1 MTENPNDSQ
10 PPVTGDEAGPQN
22 PAEEVR
28 LADVLPADGPLQPAQ
43 TDMTVAEMKDW
54 LRNWISNATGQ
65 PADRIDDS
73 TPMVELGLSS
83 RDAVA
88 MASDIEDLTGVT
100 LTATVAFRHPTI
112 ESLATV
118 IIEGEQETGADD
130 DDADWSRPDAD
141 ERAIA
146 IVGLSTRFPGEM
158 NTPAET
164 WQALLEGRDA
174 ITDLPEGRW
183 SEFLSEPRI
192 AERVAKAATRGGYLS
207 DIKGFDAEF
216 FALSKMEADNL
227 DPQQRMALELTWE
240 ALEDARIPAS
250 ELRGENVGVY
260 IGASNND
267 YSFLAVSDP
276 TVAHPYAI
284 TGTASSIIANRV
296 SYFFDFRGPSVAV
309 DTACSSSL
317 VAVHQGVQ
325 ALRSGEADVVVAGG
339 VNALVTPMVTIGFDE
354 VGGVL
359 APDGRIKS
367 FSSDANGYSRSEG
380 GGMLVLK
387 RLADARRDGDEIYAI
402 IAGSAVNHD
411 GRSNGM
417 LAPNPDA
424 QADVLRKAYQD
435 AGINPRDVDYIEAHG
450 TGTILG
456 DPIEADAL
464 GRVVGRN
471 RPADRPALLGA
482 VKSNLGHLESAAGAA
497 SLAKVSLALKHNKLP
512 PSINFAGPNPY
523 IDFEGLRLKV
533 ADTVTDWPRYS
544 GKAIAGVS
552 GFGFGGANAHLVLRE
567 VLPSD
572 LVEPEPAPEPAA
584 DKPAKSD
591 ADAVY
596 IGGVRVDVDDL
607 DHAADHD
614 ADGAEYAERRD
625 RMDFYGDDTYVPS
638 DAEPELPGMTE
649 EAQRLLEAARAELES
664 QEQSKPLVPLAVSA
678 FLTSRK
684 KAAAAELADWI
695 DSPAGRAA
703 SLESIGRSLSR
714 RNHARSRAVVL
725 ARDHDEA
732 IKGLRALAE
741 GKQHP
746 SLLTADGPVANGPV
760 WVLAGFGA
768 QHRKMGKSLYLR
780 NEVFA
785 EWINKVDALIQDERG
800 YSILELILDDSVD
813 YTDATCE
820 YPIEVVQL
828 VIFAIQ
834 IALGEL
840 LRHHGAKPAAVIGQ
854 SLGEAAAAYFCG
866 GLSLADATRAI
877 CSRSHLM
884 GEGEAM
890 LFGEYIRLMALVEYS
905 ADEIK
910 TVFADYPDLEVCV
923 YAAPTQTVIGGPPD
937 QVDAIIARAEQEGKF
952 ARKFQT
958 KGASHTQQMDPL
970 LGELAAELQG
980 IQPLPTTVG
989 LYSTVHEGTFVR
1001 PGSVVHDVDYWKK
1014 GLRHSVYFTQ
1024 GVRNAVDNG
1033 HTTFLELAPNP
1044 VALMQ
1049 VGLTTAAAGLHDAQ
1063 LIATLARKQD
1073 EVDSMTTA
1081 MAHLFVHGHDLDIRT
1096 LFGKGEF
1103 ADIPPT
1109 RFRRKEHWLD
1119 AKFTGDSSVLMPG
1132 NHVATPDGRHVWEYA
1147 PKGETDLAALV
1158 KSAAAQVLPDAKLV
1172 AYEQR
1177 AVPAEG
1183 ARLVTTL
1190 TRHPGGASVQV
1201 HARIDESFTLV
1212 YDAIVTRGDQPGVLP
1227 AAVGAG
1233 AAIGAPQVGS
1243 GVEEEPEE
1251 QPEILTDN
1259 LTQGANLGAQVAK
1272 WSPDS
1277 GETVRD
1283 RLALIVG
1290 GAMGYEPEDLPWE
1303 VPLIE
1308 LGLDSLMAVRI
1319 KNRVE
1324 YDFDLPPI
1332 QLTAVRDASLRDVE
1346 QLITYAIE
1354 HRDEVDQLA
1363 EAQKGKTAEEIAAE
1377 QAELMG
1383 GASTVA
1389 EIQEKLVAAGL
1400 AVDTGQDGSEQAP
1413 DQAAEQA
1420 AVLSGAT
1427 EATATTAVVDPQAEP
1442 STQDDAI
1449 PPPPTDPRGPVS
1461 DSAPAPVSD
1470 SAPAPVANIP
1480 PPPTDPSG
1488 PNKPPAA
1495 ERRVLT
1501 QEAVTEALGADVPP
1515 RDAAERVTFA
1525 TWAIVTGKSPGGIFN
1540 ELPAIDDA
1548 TAAKIAERLTERVDE
1563 GTISAEDVKAAKT
1576 IEELGTTVRE
1586 YLEGGKVDGFVRTIR
1601 APQEGSDRLPV
1612 FVFHPAGGSTV
1623 VYEPLLNRLPPDT
1636 PMYGFERVEGSIE
1649 ERARQYVPKLLELNG
1664 WIDGR
1669 RGEPFIL
1676 AGWSLGGVLAYA
1688 CAIGLKQA
1696 GADVR
1701 FVGLIDAVRAG
1712 EEVPQTKEE
1721 TRARW
1726 ERYAR
1731 FAERTFN
1738 VEIPEIPYEQLEEL
1752 DDEGQVQLVL
1762 DAIAESGVQI
1772 PGGIIEHQ
1780 RTSYLDNRMIDTAE
1794 IQPYDGHVTLYMAD
1808 RYHDD
1813 AIYFEPRYAIRQ
1825 PDGGWGEYVSDLEI
1839 VHIGGEHIQVIDEP
1853 YIAKV
1858 GAHMSE
1864 AINRI
1869 EAEEQVK

>member
-1 MTENPNDSQ
+1 MSETPNNSPSAENQ
-10 PPVTGDEAGPQN
+10 PIVAQGE
-22 PAEEVR
+22 
-28 LADVLPADGPLQPAQ
+28 DGPLRPAQ
-43 TDMTVAEMKDW
+43 VDMTVAEMREW
-54 LRNWISNATGQ
+54 LRNWIANATGQ
-65 PADRIDDS
+65 SADAIDES
-73 TPMVELGLSS
+73 TAMVELGLSS

-118 IIEGEQETGADD
+118 IIEGEPEREDDGADD
-130 DDADWSRPDAD
+130 QDWTRSRDVED
-141 ERAIA
+141 IA
-146 IVGLSTRFPGEM
+146 VVGIATRFPGEM
-158 NTPAET
+158 NSADEM

-183 SEFLSEPRI
+183 EEFLGDPRI

-216 FALSKMEADNL
+216 FALSKMEADNI

-240 ALEDARIPAS
+240 ALEHARIPAS
-250 ELRGENVGVY
+250 SLRGERVGVY

-267 YSFLAVSDP
+267 YSFMSVADP
-276 TVAHPYAI
+276 SVAHPYAI
-284 TGTASSIIANRV
+284 TGTTSSIIANRV
-296 SYFFDFRGPSVAV
+296 SYFYDFRGPSMAI

-317 VAVHQGVQ
+317 VAAHQGVA
-325 ALRSGEADVVVAGG
+325 ALRAGEADVAVVGG
-339 VNALVTPMVTIGFDE
+339 VNALITPLVTIGFDE

-367 FSSDANGYSRSEG
+367 FSQDANGYARSEG

-387 RLADARRDGDEIYAI
+387 RLSDARRDGDDIIAV

-424 QADVLRKAYQD
+424 QAEVLRKAYKD
-435 AGINPRDVDYIEAHG
+435 AGINPRDVDYVEAHG

-464 GRVVGRN
+464 GRVVGRS
-471 RPADRPALLGA
+471 RPADKPALLGA
-482 VKSNLGHLESAAGAA
+482 VKSNVGHLESAAGAA
-497 SLAKVSLALKHNKLP
+497 SLAKVALSLRNDKLP
-512 PSINFAGPNPY
+512 PSINYTGPNPY
-523 IDFEGLRLKV
+523 IDFNAVRLKV
-533 ADTVTDWPRYS
+533 NDTVSDWPRYS
-544 GKAIAGVS
+544 GHAIAGVS
-552 GFGFGGANAHLVLRE
+552 GFGFGGANAHIVMRE
-567 VLPSD
+567 VLPGD
-572 LVEPEPAPEPAA
+572 LVEPETEQVVEVTAEPN
-584 DKPAKSD
+584 KPA
-591 ADAVY
+591 VY
-596 IGGVRVDVDDL
+596 VGGVRMDEYGEFIDSEEDDAL
-607 DHAADHD
+607 DRPAA
-614 ADGAEYAERRD
+614 ATEPEY
-625 RMDFYGDDTYVPS
+625 
-638 DAEPELPGMTE
+638 ELPGMTD
-649 EAQRLLEAARAELES
+649 EAKRLLEAARQELES
-664 QEQSKPLVPLAVSA
+664 KEQPTPLVPLAVSA

-684 KAAAAELADWI
+684 RAAAAELADWM
-695 DSPAGRAA
+695 DSEEGRAS
-703 SLESIGRSLSR
+703 SLESIGRTLSR
-714 RNHARSRAVVL
+714 RNHGRSRAVVL

-741 GKQHP
+741 GKQSP
-746 SLLTADGPVANGPV
+746 NVFSADGPVTNGPV

-785 EWINKVDALIQDERG
+785 EWINKVDSYVQDERG
-800 YSILELILDDSVD
+800 HSILELILDDAID
-813 YTDATCE
+813 YSDETTE
-820 YPIEVVQL
+820 LPIEKVQL

-840 LRHHGAKPAAVIGQ
+840 LRHHGAKPGAVIGQ
-854 SLGEAAAAYFCG
+854 SLGEAAAAYFAG
-866 GLSLADATRAI
+866 GLSLEDATRTI

-910 TVFADYPDLEVCV
+910 TVFSDYPDLEVCV

-937 QVDAIIARAEQEGKF
+937 QVDAIIARAEAEGKF

-958 KGASHTQQMDPL
+958 KGASHTSQMDPL
-970 LGELAAELQG
+970 LGELAAELVG
-980 IQPLPTTVG
+980 IEPHPLQVG
-989 LYSTVHEGTFVR
+989 YYSTVHEGKFLR
-1001 PGSVVHDVDYWKK
+1001 AGSDPIHDVDYWKK
-1014 GLRHSVYFTQ
+1014 GLRHSVYFTH
-1024 GVRNAVDNG
+1024 GIRNAVDNG

-1049 VGLTTAAAGLHDAQ
+1049 VGLTTMAAGLHDGQ

-1081 MAHLFVHGHDLDIRT
+1081 MAQLFVHGHDLDMRT
-1096 LFGKGEF
+1096 LFPRRSRGLAG
-1103 ADIPPT
+1103 ALDYANVPPT
-1109 RFRRKEHWLD
+1109 RFRRKPHWLD
-1119 AKFTGDSSVLMPG
+1119 VRFSGDNAGVMPG
-1132 NHVATPDGRHVWEYA
+1132 SHVATPDGRHVWEFSPRGTVDDKA
-1147 PKGETDLAALV
+1147 LAALV
-1158 KSAAAQVLPDAKLV
+1158 KSAASQVFSDATV
-1172 AYEQR
+1172 AAAEQR
-1177 AVPAEG
+1177 AVPGEG

-1212 YDAIVTRGDQPGVLP
+1212 YDAIVTRGGAAVALP
-1227 AAVGAG
+1227 AAVATGTVAAQPASLAPAEPEPDD
-1233 AAIGAPQVGS
+1233 AAILS
-1243 GVEEEPEE
+1243 
-1251 QPEILTDN
+1251 DN
-1259 LTQGANLGAQVAK
+1259 LTAGANLGAGLGK

-1283 RLALIVG
+1283 RLGLIVG

-1332 QLTAVRDASLRDVE
+1332 QLTAVRDANLYAVE
-1346 QLITYAIE
+1346 QLIVYAIE

-1363 EAQKGKTAEEIAAE
+1363 ESQKGKTAEEIAAE

-1389 EIQEKLVAAGL
+1389 ELEEKLAEAGHPL
-1400 AVDTGQDGSEQAP
+1400 GEKASE
-1413 DQAAEQA
+1413 QAAEQA
-1420 AVLSGAT
+1420 AVLSGANET
-1427 EATATTAVVDPQAEP
+1427 TATTPVPDPQAEP
-1442 STQDDAI
+1442 STQQDSI
-1449 PPPPTDPRGPVS
+1449 P
-1461 DSAPAPVSD
+1461 A
-1470 SAPAPVANIP
+1470 
-1480 PPPTDPSG
+1480 PPTDPSG
-1488 PNKPPAA
+1488 PANIPAPPTNPAGPEPAKSSAA
-1495 ERRVLT
+1495 KAAAQVLT

-1515 RDAAERVTFA
+1515 RDASERVTFA

-1540 ELPAIDDA
+1540 ELPKVDDA
-1548 TAAKIAERLTERVDE
+1548 TAAKMAERLSERAE
-1563 GTISAEDVKAAKT
+1563 GTITADEVKSAKT
-1576 IEELGTTVRE
+1576 IEELATTVRDH
-1586 YLEGGKVDGFVRTIR
+1586 LEAGKVDGFVRVLR
-1601 APQEGSDRLPV
+1601 APAEGGSQIPV

-1623 VYEPLLNRLPPDT
+1623 VYEPLLNRLPADT
-1636 PMYGFERVEGSIE
+1636 PMYGIERVEGSVE
-1649 ERARQYVPKLLELNG
+1649 ERAAEYVPKLLEING
-1664 WIDGR
+1664 WTDGKT
-1669 RGEPFIL
+1669 GTPFIL

-1738 VEIPEIPYEQLEEL
+1738 VEIPEIPYEELENL
-1752 DDEGQVQLVL
+1752 DDEGQVRFVME
-1762 DAIAESGVQI
+1762 AVAASGVQI

-1794 IQPYDGHVTLYMAD
+1794 IKPYDGHVTLYMAD

-1813 AIYFEPRYAIRQ
+1813 AIYFEPRYATRQ
-1825 PDGGWGEYVSDLEI
+1825 PDGGWGEFVADLE
-1839 VHIGGEHIQVIDEP
+1839 VVPIGGEHIQAIDEP

-1869 EAEEQVK
+1869 ESEAK

>member
-1 MTENPNDSQ
+1 MAEPQDNSQ
-10 PPVTGDEAGPQN
+10 EPEIQLAPDKSVT
-22 PAEEVR
+22 PAK
-28 LADVLPADGPLQPAQ
+28 
-43 TDMTVAEMKDW
+43 TDMTVAEMRDW
-54 LRNWISNATGQ
+54 LRNWIANATGQ
-65 PADRIDDS
+65 SPDAINDS
-73 TPMVELGLSS
+73 APMVELGLSS

-88 MASDIEDLTGVT
+88 MASDIEDLTGIT

-118 IIEGEQETGADD
+118 IVEGEPETEVANDE
-130 DDADWSRPDAD
+130 DWSR
-141 ERAIA
+141 ERQVDDIA
-146 IVGLSTRFPGEM
+146 IVGIATRFPGDM
-158 NTPAET
+158 NTPDET

-183 SEFLSEPRI
+183 SEFLEEPRI
-192 AERVAKAATRGGYLS
+192 AERVAKARTRGGYLS

-240 ALEDARIPAS
+240 ALEHARIPAS
-250 ELRGENVGVY
+250 SLRGEGVGVY
-260 IGASNND
+260 VGASNND

-276 TVAHPYAI
+276 TIAHPYAI

-309 DTACSSSL
+309 DTACSASL

-325 ALRSGEADVVVAGG
+325 ALRAREADVVVAGG
-339 VNALVTPMVTIGFDE
+339 VNALITPMVTIGFDE

-367 FSSDANGYSRSEG
+367 FSQDADGYARSEG

-387 RLADARRDGDEIYAI
+387 RVADARRDGDEIIAV

-411 GRSNGM
+411 GRSNGL

-424 QADVLRKAYQD
+424 QAEVLRKAYKD

-464 GRVVGRN
+464 GRVVGRG
-471 RPADRPALLGA
+471 RPADKPALLGA
-482 VKSNLGHLESAAGAA
+482 VKSNVGHLESAAGAA
-497 SLAKVSLALKHNKLP
+497 SLAKMALALKHDKIP
-512 PSINFAGPNPY
+512 PSINYTGPNPY
-523 IDFEGLRLKV
+523 IDFETVRLKV

-544 GKAIAGVS
+544 GHAITGVS

-572 LVEPEPAPEPAA
+572 LAPPEPEPEPVAEEP
-584 DKPAKSD
+584 KKSD
-591 ADAVY
+591 ADAIYV
-596 IGGVRVDVDDL
+596 GGVRMDEYGEFIHDEDE
-607 DHAADHD
+607 ADEQGHVAV
-614 ADGAEYAERRD
+614 ADE
-625 RMDFYGDDTYVPS
+625 
-638 DAEPELPGMTE
+638 EPELPGLTD
-649 EAQRLLEAARAELES
+649 EAKRLLEVAREELES
-664 QEQSKPLVPLAVSA
+664 AEQPTPVVPLTVSG

-684 KAAAAELADWI
+684 KATAAELADWM
-695 DSPAGRAA
+695 DSPEGRAS

-714 RNHARSRAVVL
+714 RNHGRSRAVVL
-725 ARDHDEA
+725 AHDHDEA

-741 GKQHP
+741 GKQNP
-746 SLLTADGPVANGPV
+746 NVFTADGPVTNGPV

-768 QHRKMGKSLYLR
+768 QHRKMAKSLYLR

-785 EWINKVDALIQDERG
+785 EWINKVDSLVQDERG
-800 YSILELILDDSVD
+800 YSVVELILDDSQD
-813 YTDATCE
+813 YG
-820 YPIEVVQL
+820 IETTQIT
-828 VIFAIQ
+828 IFAIQ

-840 LRHHGAKPAAVIGQ
+840 LKAHGAKPAAVVGQ
-854 SLGEAAAAYFCG
+854 SLGEAAAAYFAG
-866 GLSLADATRAI
+866 GLSLADATRTI

-905 ADEIK
+905 AEEIE
-910 TVFADYPDLEVCV
+910 TVFADFKDLEVCV
-923 YAAPTQTVIGGPPD
+923 YAAPTQTVIGGPPE
-937 QVDAIIARAEQEGKF
+937 QVDAIIARAESEGKF

-958 KGASHTQQMDPL
+958 KGASHTSQMDPL

-980 IQPLPTTVG
+980 IAAHPLTIG
-989 LYSTVHEGTFVR
+989 YFSTVHEGRYLRSGETI
-1001 PGSVVHDVDYWKK
+1001 HDVDYWKK
-1014 GLRHSVYFTQ
+1014 GLRHSVYFTH
-1024 GVRNAVDNG
+1024 GIRNAVDNG

-1081 MAHLFVHGHDLDIRT
+1081 MAQLFVHGHDLDFRT
-1096 LFGKGEF
+1096 LFSLRRSAAAEY
-1103 ADIPPT
+1103 ANIPPT
-1109 RFRRKEHWLD
+1109 RFRRKPHWLD
-1119 AKFTGDSSVLMPG
+1119 ARFTGDSSVMMPG
-1132 NHVATPDGRHVWEYA
+1132 NHVATPDGRHVWEYS
-1147 PKGETDLAALV
+1147 PKGSTDLAALV
-1158 KSAAAQVLPDAKLV
+1158 KAAATQVLPDAKLV
-1172 AYEQR
+1172 ASEQR
-1177 AVPAEG
+1177 AVPGEG

-1212 YDAIVTRGDQPGVLP
+1212 YDAIVSRDGAVAALPTAVATGVVVAQELVEDSTAP
-1227 AAVGAG
+1227 DVAAE
-1233 AAIGAPQVGS
+1233 AA
-1243 GVEEEPEE
+1243 
-1251 QPEILTDN
+1251 PEILQDN
-1259 LTQGANLGAQVAK
+1259 LTQGANLGAAFAK
-1272 WSPDS
+1272 WSPDT
-1277 GETVRD
+1277 GETVHD
-1283 RLALIVG
+1283 RLAAIVG

-1332 QLTAVRDASLRDVE
+1332 QLTAVRDANLYNVE
-1346 QLITYAIE
+1346 KLIEYAIE
-1354 HRDEVDQLA
+1354 HRDEVEQLH
-1363 EAQKGKTAEEIAAE
+1363 EHQKTMTPEEIAAE
-1377 QAELMG
+1377 QAAMMAG
-1383 GASTVA
+1383 TAPTVVA
-1389 EIQEKLVAAGL
+1389 EPETPA
-1400 AVDTGQDGSEQAP
+1400 
-1413 DQAAEQA
+1413 
-1420 AVLSGAT
+1420 
-1427 EATATTAVVDPQAEP
+1427 
-1442 STQDDAI
+1442 
-1449 PPPPTDPRGPVS
+1449 PPPS
-1461 DSAPAPVSD
+1461 DV
-1470 SAPAPVANIP
+1470 VIP

-1488 PNKPPAA
+1488 PQPTQSAA
-1495 ERRVLT
+1495 AVAAQVLN
-1501 QEAVTEALGADVPP
+1501 QQAVTEALGADVPP
-1515 RDAAERVTFA
+1515 REAAERVTFA

-1540 ELPAIDDA
+1540 ELPDLDDETA
-1548 TAAKIAERLTERVDE
+1548 TKMAERLSERAE
-1563 GTISAEDVKAAKT
+1563 GTITTEDVKSART
-1576 IEELGTTVRE
+1576 IEELATVVRQH
-1586 YLEGGKVDGFVRTIR
+1586 LESGQIDGFVRTIR
-1601 APQEGSDRLPV
+1601 ARQEGSDKIPV
-1612 FVFHPAGGSTV
+1612 FVFHAAGGSTV
-1623 VYEPLLNRLPPDT
+1623 VYEPLLKRLPPDT
-1636 PMYGFERVEGSIE
+1636 PMYGIERVEGSIE
-1649 ERARQYVPKLLELNG
+1649 ERAREYVPKLMEIGGNG
-1664 WIDGR
+1664 
-1669 RGEPFIL
+1669 PFIL

-1712 EEVPQTKEE
+1712 EEIPQTREE

-1726 ERYAR
+1726 DRYAR

-1738 VEIPEIPYEQLEEL
+1738 VEVPEIPYEELEKL
-1752 DDEGQVQLVL
+1752 DDEGQVKLVL
-1762 DAIAESGVQI
+1762 EAVAQSGVQI

-1780 RTSYLDNRMIDTAE
+1780 RTSYLDQRAIDTAE
-1794 IQPYDGHVTLYMAD
+1794 IKPYDGKVTLYMAD

-1813 AIYFEPRYAIRQ
+1813 AIYFEPRYATRQ
-1825 PDGGWGEYVSDLEI
+1825 PDGGWGEFVAELE
-1839 VHIGGEHIQVIDEP
+1839 VVPIGGEHIQAIDEP

-1864 AINRI
+1864 ALVRI
-1869 EAEEQVK
+1869 EREAIDANKD

>member
-1 MTENPNDSQ
+1 MADTQDFSQ
-10 PPVTGDEAGPQN
+10 QPQPDAADPGPDTAEVTQ
-22 PAEEVR
+22 
-28 LADVLPADGPLQPAQ
+28 PADGRPADKKPAR
-43 TDMTVAEMKDW
+43 TDMTVAEMKEW
-54 LRNWISNATGQ
+54 LRNWVANATGQ
-65 PADRIDDS
+65 SPDAIS
-73 TPMVELGLSS
+73 ETTPMVELGLSS

-112 ESLATV
+112 ESLAQV
-118 IIEGEQETGADD
+118 IIEGEPELEVADD
-130 DDADWSRPDAD
+130 GGEDWSR
-141 ERAIA
+141 ERDVEDIA
-146 IVGLSTRFPGEM
+146 IVGLATRFPGDM
-158 NTPAET
+158 NTPEET

-174 ITDLPEGRW
+174 ITDLPEDRW
-183 SEFLSEPRI
+183 QEFLGEPRI
-192 AERVAKAATRGGYLS
+192 AERVGKARTRGGYLS

-250 ELRGENVGVY
+250 SLRGANVGVY
-260 IGASNND
+260 IGSSLND
-267 YSFLAVSDP
+267 YSFLAMSDP
-276 TVAHPYAI
+276 SVAHPYAI

-296 SYFFDFRGPSVAV
+296 SYFFDFRGPSVAI

-317 VAVHQGVQ
+317 VAAHHGVQ
-325 ALRSGEADVVVAGG
+325 ALRNGEADVAIVGG
-339 VNALVTPMVTIGFDE
+339 VNALITPLVTVGFDE

-367 FSSDANGYSRSEG
+367 FSADADGYARSEG
-380 GGMLVLK
+380 GGILVLK
-387 RLADARRDGDEIYAI
+387 RLSDARRDGDQIYAI

-411 GRSNGM
+411 GRSNGL

-424 QADVLRKAYQD
+424 QADVLRKAYKD
-435 AGINPRDVDYIEAHG
+435 AGINPRLVDYIEAHG

-456 DPIEADAL
+456 DPIEAEAL
-464 GRVVGRN
+464 GRVVGKG
-471 RPADRPALLGA
+471 RPADKPVLLGA
-482 VKSNLGHLESAAGAA
+482 VKSNVGHLESAAGAA
-497 SLAKVSLALKHNKLP
+497 SLAKMALALKNNKIP
-512 PSINFAGPNPY
+512 PSINYSGPNPY
-523 IDFEGLRLKV
+523 IDFEGWRLKV

-544 GKAIAGVS
+544 GYAITGVS

-572 LVEPEPAPEPAA
+572 LVEPEPEPEPEKE
-584 DKPAKSD
+584 KPAASD

-596 IGGVRVDVDDL
+596 IGGVRVDEDGEFLEERYEFADDGPAY
-607 DHAADHD
+607 AAD
-614 ADGAEYAERRD
+614 E
-625 RMDFYGDDTYVPS
+625 
-638 DAEPELPGMTE
+638 EPELPGMTE
-649 EAQRLLEAARAELES
+649 RAKELLEAARAELAAKE
-664 QEQSKPLVPLAVSA
+664 EAGELPKPLIPLAVSG

-684 KAAAAELADWI
+684 KATAAELADWI
-695 DSPAGRAA
+695 DSPEGRAS
-703 SLESIGRSLSR
+703 SLESIGRALSR
-714 RNHARSRAVVL
+714 RNHGRSRAVVL

-741 GKQHP
+741 GKQAP
-746 SLLTADGPVANGPV
+746 NVYAADGPVTNGPV
-760 WVLAGFGA
+760 WVLAGFGS
-768 QHRKMGKSLYLR
+768 QHRKMAKTLYLR

-785 EWINKVDALIQDERG
+785 EWIDKVDSLVQDERG
-800 YSILELILDDSVD
+800 YSILELILDDAVD
-813 YTDATCE
+813 YTDETCQ

-828 VIFAIQ
+828 VIYAIQ

-840 LRHHGAKPAAVIGQ
+840 LKHYGAKPAAVIGQ
-854 SLGEAAAAYFCG
+854 SLGEAAAAYFAG
-866 GLSLADATRAI
+866 GLSLEDATRTI
-877 CSRSHLM
+877 CSRAHLM

-890 LFGEYIRLMALVEYS
+890 LFGEWIRLMALVEYS
-905 ADEIK
+905 PEEIE
-910 TVFADYPDLEVCV
+910 TVFADFKDLEVCV

-937 QVDAIIARAEQEGKF
+937 QVDAIIARAESEGKF

-958 KGASHTQQMDPL
+958 KGASHTSQMDPL

-980 IQPLPTTVG
+980 ISPKPIAINY
-989 LYSTVHEGTFVR
+989 YSTVHEGKLIR
-1001 PGSVVHDVDYWKK
+1001 PGEVIHDVDYWRK

-1033 HTTFLELAPNP
+1033 HTTFIELAPNP

-1063 LIATLARKQD
+1063 LIGTLARKQD
-1073 EVDSMTTA
+1073 EVESMLHA
-1081 MAHLFVHGHDLDIRT
+1081 VAQLYVYGHDLDFRT
-1096 LFGKGEF
+1096 LFGKGEC
-1103 ADIPPT
+1103 ANIPRT
-1109 RFRRKEHWLD
+1109 KFKRKPHWLD
-1119 AKFTGDSSVLMPG
+1119 ARFTGDSSAVMPG
-1132 NHVATPDGRHVWEYA
+1132 NHVALPDGRHVWEYA

-1158 KSAAAQVLPDAKLV
+1158 KAAAAQVLPDAKLV
-1172 AYEQR
+1172 AAEQR
-1177 AVPAEG
+1177 AVPGAG
-1183 ARLVTTL
+1183 ARLVTTM
-1190 TRHPGGASVQV
+1190 TRHPGGASLQV

-1212 YDAIVTRGDQPGVLP
+1212 YDAIVSRAGDGGQAALP
-1227 AAVGAG
+1227 AALAAG
-1233 AAIGAPQVGS
+1233 TVAPTSLAEQVTAAPEPA
-1243 GVEEEPEE
+1243 EEEPAA
-1251 QPEILTDN
+1251 EILQDN
-1259 LTQGANLGAQVAK
+1259 LTAGAGMGAQFAK

-1277 GETVRD
+1277 GETVRE
-1283 RLALIVG
+1283 RLAAIVG

-1332 QLTAVRDASLRDVE
+1332 QLSAVRDANLYAVE
-1346 QLITYAIE
+1346 KLITYAIE
-1354 HRDEVDQLA
+1354 HRDEVEKIA
-1363 EAQKGKTAEEIAAE
+1363 EHQKGKTAEEIAAE

-1383 GASTVA
+1383 GATTMA
-1389 EIQEKLVAAGL
+1389 ELEKVL
-1400 AVDTGQDGSEQAP
+1400 AEKAP
-1413 DQAAEQA
+1413 DLAQDLIGDQNKGDQNKTDTAEDEGGAPPAPAAEA
-1420 AVLSGAT
+1420 PL
-1427 EATATTAVVDPQAEP
+1427 
-1442 STQDDAI
+1442 
-1449 PPPPTDPRGPVS
+1449 PPPPTDPSGPLPPPPTDPS
-1461 DSAPAPVSD
+1461 GPSADAPL
-1470 SAPAPVANIP
+1470 P

-1488 PNKPPAA
+1488 PNAQTGGQTEAQKSAA
-1495 ERRVLT
+1495 GIAAKVLT

-1540 ELPAIDDA
+1540 ELPPIDDE
-1548 TAAKIAERLTERVDE
+1548 TAEKMAARLSERADGPIT
-1563 GTISAEDVKAAKT
+1563 AEDVKRAKT
-1576 IEELGTTVRE
+1576 IEELGETVRQ
-1586 YLEGGKVDGFVRTIR
+1586 YLEAGKVDGFVRTIR
-1601 APQEGSDRLPV
+1601 AREEGSDRVPV
-1612 FVFHPAGGSTV
+1612 FVFHAAGGSTV
-1623 VYEPLLNRLPPDT
+1623 VYEPLLKRLPPGT

-1649 ERARQYVPKLLELNG
+1649 ERARQYVPKLMELQGNG
-1664 WIDGR
+1664 
-1669 RGEPFIL
+1669 PFVL

-1688 CAIGLKQA
+1688 SAIGLKEA

-1701 FVGLIDAVRAG
+1701 FVGLIDTVRAG
-1712 EEVPQTKEE
+1712 EEIPQTKEE

-1738 VEIPEIPYEQLEEL
+1738 VEIPEIPYEELEKL
-1752 DDEGQVQLVL
+1752 DDEGQVQFVL
-1762 DAIAESGVQI
+1762 DAVKASGVQI

-1780 RTSYLDNRMIDTAE
+1780 RTSYLDQRAIDTA
-1794 IQPYDGHVTLYMAD
+1794 QPRYYDGKVTLYMAD

-1813 AIYFEPRYAIRQ
+1813 AIYFEPRYATRK
-1825 PDGGWGEYVSDLEI
+1825 PDGGWGEFVRELEV

-1864 AINRI
+1864 ALNRI
-1869 EAEEQVK
+1869 ESEEKQGK